1 MRAGRG
7 KQGRGDR
14 PAVRGLVSWVE
25 SGELAVEVSLNGG
38 GDEGGRL
45 FGWDGRDCA
54 DLPDVA
60 HHGQTDNLAGGER
73 RSDESLVV
81 VESGWDGV
89 EDGTAKLVARRCNAI
104 ASCAAVRIVATNPG
118 RTDHAALQPHPAP
131 RGVQAGGAT
140 PRRGR
145 KPQRPSSQR
154 REPRPCPVRD
164 AGHPYFSRNTLHH
177 GPDTY
182 VELHQVNRSAQSERL
197 R

>member
-89 EDGTAKLVARRCNAI
+89 EDVDGEI
-104 ASCAAVRIVATNPG
+104 G
-118 RTDHAALQPHPAP
+118 GALQGDRFVRSGED
-131 RGVQAGGAT
+131 RG
-140 PRRGR
+140 
-145 KPQRPSSQR
+145 
-154 REPRPCPVRD
+154 
-164 AGHPYFSRNTLHH
+164 H
-177 GPDTY
+177 
-182 VELHQVNRSAQSERL
+182 
-197 R
+197 